1 MRPICFFFTL
11 LWFGTLGSF
20 TAPFA
25 FVGAHIGP
33 TNQCIVRS
41 AKEIASAG
49 LIAILLYDTIVFTAI
64 SIRLLLDNP
73 GDGWAAKMKMFCR
86 GDKMGYL
93 SKALLQTGQAYYL

>member
-1 MRPICFFFTL
+1 MRFIRIFFSL
-11 LWFGTLGSF
+11 LWFGTLSSF
-20 TAPFA
+20 TAPYA
-25 FVGAHIGP
+25 FTSAHIGP